1 MIIFLCVS
9 LSFMKTHRGISHLK
23 SEMVYLFLFWARKGR
38 IKLTFSYHSIC
49 LPVFEE
55 KQDYSISP
63 TQKRQTVWIP
73 LFHRA
78 PIGINCLLCIVFTSD
93 SYGFGFITWQ
103 YFCKP
108 ELCQV
113 KFIFLMGLIVRFYFS
128 VMS

>member
-1 MIIFLCVS
+1 MWLKITQSPSTHDHCLECFP
-9 LSFMKTHRGISHLK
+9 FMKTHKGISHLR
-23 SEMVYLFLFWARKGR
+23 SEMAYLFLFWARKGR

-78 PIGINCLLCIVFTSD
+78 PIGINCFLCIVFTID
-93 SYGFGFITWQ
+93 SYGFGFIIWQ
-103 YFCKP
+103 YFANQNYAKLNLFP
-108 ELCQV
+108 SWV
-113 KFIFLMGLIVRFYFS
+113 
-128 VMS
+128 